1 MHQNESAGAGFGL
14 GIVAGVVV
22 GAGLALL
29 FAPKAGTELRGE
41 LGQSVDTLRDAVTRR
56 YRDVATRAGVEIGNL
71 QANVERATD
80 AVESIAQQAIE
91 TAAQRVRTSVGPRA

>member
-1 MHQNESAGAGFGL
+1 MEQRESDRGAAFGMGILAGA
-14 GIVAGVVV
+14 VV

-41 LGQSVDTLRDAVTRR
+41 LGQSMDTLRDAVTRR

-80 AVESIAQQAIE
+80 AVESMAQQAIE
-91 TAAQRVRTSVGPRA
+91 TAADRVRAGVG